1 MKTPFNPATLIKKSV
16 TKVSRPG
23 TSRKPKAI
31 TDPPVGGISL
41 TSAQPDRTGA
51 VSNLSTDIGKVM
63 PVKRPSV
70 APAVSYGTLLGYN
83 KKK

>member
-16 TKVSRPG
+16 TNVSRPG
-23 TSRKPKAI
+23 TSAKAKAI
-31 TDPPVGGISL
+31 TGPPVKKISL
-41 TSAQPDRTGA
+41 TSAQPERTGA
-51 VSNLSTDIGKVM
+51 VSGLSTDIGKVM
-63 PVKRPSV
+63 PVKRPAV

>member
-16 TKVSRPG
+16 TKVARPG
-23 TSRKPKAI
+23 VSRKPKAI
-31 TDPPVGGISL
+31 TDGPVGNNSPMM
-41 TSAQPDRTGA
+41 AQPDRTGA
-51 VSNLSTDIGKVM
+51 VSNLSTDIGTTM
-63 PVKRPSV
+63 PVKRSAV